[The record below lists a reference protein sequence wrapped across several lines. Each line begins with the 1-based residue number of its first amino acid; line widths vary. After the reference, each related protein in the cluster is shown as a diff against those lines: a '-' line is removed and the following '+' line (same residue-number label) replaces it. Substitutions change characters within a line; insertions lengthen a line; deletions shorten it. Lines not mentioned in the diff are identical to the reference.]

1 MRYSVLNK
9 TVLTGITKKKK
20 KAMQT
25 LQIGKCLNQM
35 IKNSVFYRN
44 GCQQLGNTLLLD
56 AQIVLYSIPH
66 F

>member
-1 MRYSVLNK
+1 
-9 TVLTGITKKKK
+9 
-20 KAMQT
+20 MQT

-35 IKNSVFYRN
+35 IKISAFYRN
-44 GCQQLGNTLLLD
+44 GCQQLGNTLFLD